1 MFKSLKLCLPKENL
15 KVMKQILKWIGIVLG
30 SLIGLLFVVGTVM
43 FLMGESRF
51 NKTYEFPPS
60 DIVLPTDEASLELGK
75 HRVESLCAGCH
86 GPDLG
91 GVENW
96 FDSPPLG
103 IIDSANL
110 TSGKGGI
117 GATYTD
123 QDFVSAIRHG
133 IDSQGK
139 PIFMPA
145 VAATAYLSN
154 EELGAIIA
162 YIRTLPPVDRELKGE
177 RLSPVAKIL
186 LTAGMLGDLPV
197 EAVPHETAI
206 TAPPA
211 GASVEYGKYMV
222 DTHDCRV
229 CHGPNLNGGPF
240 PDPTIPVIS
249 PNITPGG
256 SIANWTEEDFINTIR
271 TGIKPDGYGMNPSLM
286 PWKDHAKFYDHE
298 LQAIY
303 LYLKSLDAL
312 PQYTK

>member
-1 MFKSLKLCLPKENL
+1 
-15 KVMKQILKWIGIVLG
+15 MKQILKWIGIVLG

>member
-1 MFKSLKLCLPKENL
+1 
-15 KVMKQILKWIGIVLG
+15 MKKILKWIGIVLG
-30 SLIGLLFVVGTVM
+30 SLIGLLLVVGTVM

-162 YIRTLPPVDRELKGE
+162 YIRMLPPVDHELKGE
-177 RLSPVAKIL
+177 QFSPVAKIML
-186 LTAGMLGDLPV
+186 ASGMLGDLPV
-197 EAVPHETAI
+197 EIVPHETQI

-256 SIANWTEEDFINTIR
+256 SIANWTEQDFINTIR

-303 LYLKSLDAL
+303 MYLQSLDAL

>member
-1 MFKSLKLCLPKENL
+1 
-15 KVMKQILKWIGIVLG
+15 MKKILKWIGIVLG
-30 SLIGLLFVVGTVM
+30 SLIGLLLVVVTVM

-117 GATYTD
+117 GTTYTD

-145 VAATAYLSN
+145 VVATAYLSN

-197 EAVPHETAI
+197 EIVPHETQI
-206 TAPPA
+206 TAPLA

-256 SIANWTEEDFINTIR
+256 SIANWTEQDFINTIR

-303 LYLKSLDAL
+303 IYLKSLDAL